1 MIFAYFL
8 AFGFSLFAIG
18 AVGVAASR
26 HFIIMMIAVEI
37 ALSAAIV
44 VAGASYA
51 YSGAQ
56 GNILGLLFTLWAV
69 ASAEIMGMV
78 AIYRY
83 MQANGISMD
92 VRQLARLRDW

>member
-18 AVGVAASR
+18 IAGVVASR
-26 HFIIMMIAVEI
+26 HFIIMMLGVEV
-37 ALSAAIV
+37 AMTAAIV
-44 VAGASYA
+44 VAAAGYA
-51 YSGAQ
+51 YSGTA

-78 AIYRY
+78 AVYRY
-83 MQANGISMD
+83 MVAHGVSMD
-92 VRQLARLRDW
+92 VRELSKLRD